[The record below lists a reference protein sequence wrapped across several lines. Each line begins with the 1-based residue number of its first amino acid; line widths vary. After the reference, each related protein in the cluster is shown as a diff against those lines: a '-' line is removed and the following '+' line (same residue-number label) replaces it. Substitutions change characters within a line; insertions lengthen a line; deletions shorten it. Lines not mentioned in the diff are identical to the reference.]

1 MTRSVWKGPF
11 CSHKLLR
18 AVEKARDSG
27 VVVIKTKFRSSLI
40 IPEFVGMVFHV
51 YNGKRYIPVKV
62 RESMIGFKLG
72 EFSPTRTY
80 RGHSTAAKVK
90 KGAK

>member
-1 MTRSVWKGPF
+1 MTRSIWKGPY
-11 CSHKLLR
+11 CSNKLLR
-18 AVEKARDSG
+18 VVEKARDEG
-27 VVVIKTKFRSSLI
+27 VVVIKTKFRNNFI
-40 IPEFVGMVFHV
+40 IPEFVGMIFHV

-80 RGHSTAAKVK
+80 RGHSAVAKVK
-90 KGAK
+90 KGSK